1 MLNKQELIT
10 LHAPDQQEAGTG
22 QYGTFSAVMTVV
34 GMPIAIAYLFHKL
47 GVIDLSVIFPLIL
60 PL

>member
-1 MLNKQELIT
+1 MLNKRELLT
-10 LHAPDQQEAGTG
+10 LHA
-22 QYGTFSAVMTVV
+22 TVV